1 MSSPAIYRADVTAT
15 PVWTQVY
22 TAANAPHP
30 DARSMMFNAAGDL
43 LESNDGGL
51 FRLTSPDNA
60 TTRTRDSRNGNL
72 HVSEFWSA
80 AYDSANRLMFG
91 GIQDI
96 GYANQVADFSWQ
108 GLPSGD
114 GTIVQVDNSVA
125 GQSTHY
131 LADNNL
137 NDFIKQTFDSSG
149 NSLGG
154 GDLPLAINN
163 AAGFTLNGNNGTTA
177 FEASSACPFLT
188 QYAIEHDKD
197 AGGNDRVRMLIGTD
211 YLYESFDGGQTLDS
225 LSGLNAAGNGPN
237 GGGIGDVTAM
247 AYGGSFNGVAAPD
260 VAYVAATKL
269 WSPYQHRH
277 TEFAADDGLSGS
289 SELSGRTG
297 QRHRS

>member
-1 MSSPAIYRADVTAT
+1 
-15 PVWTQVY
+15 
-22 TAANAPHP
+22 
-30 DARSMMFNAAGDL
+30 MMFNAAGDL

-60 TTRTRDSRNGNL
+60 TTRTWDSPKRQPARQRVL
-72 HVSEFWSA
+72 VT

-163 AAGFTLNGNNGTTA
+163 AAGFTHNRSNGTTA
-177 FEASSACPFLT
+177 FSEAWEARPVPD
-188 QYAIEHDKD
+188 AIC
-197 AGGNDRVRMLIGTD
+197 N
-211 YLYESFDGGQTLDS
+211 
-225 LSGLNAAGNGPN
+225 
-237 GGGIGDVTAM
+237 
-247 AYGGSFNGVAAPD
+247 
-260 VAYVAATKL
+260 
-269 WSPYQHRH
+269 
-277 TEFAADDGLSGS
+277 
-289 SELSGRTG
+289 
-297 QRHRS
+297 